1 MTRLPLK
8 SSALIALGMLIAC
21 TSGCTTSLFRA
32 ETWSGLMQKPDIL
45 EHGTELRVISRFTA
59 ALNENKEAEF
69 RRTIS
74 TRFENSALRAPDSFR
89 DLEILKLPKGELE
102 IVESTHDE
110 QGRCE
115 TVAKEKTGTTK
126 YQFILVK
133 DPAKGRWVIDDVML
147 RQQKKG
153 TRSTKSAVELM
164 DLLIT
169 LREFLG
175 TWETGSRE
183 DVLQV
188 VSTEMATSLDALP
201 EPWRVY
207 LTEEILAEYSPD
219 MARRPEIQMNDTDAV
234 GKLPAKNG
242 YFLVKV
248 VREDDRWKVSDIE
261 HRNSLRNSR
270 GDHHPG
276 SVLRQAR
283 AILAVTSF
291 LKAYNQQDLEQLQL
305 VSETRFF
312 DSSLSIGDL
321 DTIQLPRPDHA
332 PENVQIQ
339 SFAGKLTVILP
350 DTQHVVRL
358 DLQSPDTSAENSGGK
373 AELADVE
380 KSFIVSDVTLYDQRS
395 QKQRSLKAAFTAP
408 ARAMLFIAALH
419 DHDLPIL
426 RQVSSTQLNEGIW
439 SRIDQDWLSE
449 FPLNSVPGGQLE
461 LVETNSTGSATE
473 LQLQSADGLLC
484 SVIMEDENGSLVV
497 TDLQYPGAD
506 LAVASLKTQLLVSVP
521 IIDFARAWQTDDIE
535 TLRKMTS
542 SDFNRLV
549 WSNVRELPENLDS
562 IPQLLKQ
569 PVLTVQ
575 QSPQTAVVQLGS
587 RNNTTVTLVREAG
600 EWVIDEI
607 SCTMKNKT
615 VLHVRKSMREDIAA
629 RFLGR
634 PADSVRQAALQTSD
648 TDTEAG
654 GVVHA
659 VGQTPAPRPRGN
671 LSLPSGSSASTRT
684 HTNTRTAA
692 NTRTRG
698 GLDLTEEPSPPKPTA
713 TKSTRK
719 QPINKAAQSVDKADS
734 ELTAAELSEDVTG
747 STAEIPV
754 ADEDTAG
761 DLHFGPPQKSTPQT
775 SRRAAL
781 PADRPVEIPM
791 E

>member
-1 MTRLPLK
+1 
-8 SSALIALGMLIAC
+8 
-21 TSGCTTSLFRA
+21 
-32 ETWSGLMQKPDIL
+32 
-45 EHGTELRVISRFTA
+45 
-59 ALNENKEAEF
+59 
-69 RRTIS
+69 
-74 TRFENSALRAPDSFR
+74 
-89 DLEILKLPKGELE
+89 
-102 IVESTHDE
+102 
-110 QGRCE
+110 
-115 TVAKEKTGTTK
+115 
-126 YQFILVK
+126 
-133 DPAKGRWVIDDVML
+133 
-147 RQQKKG
+147 
-153 TRSTKSAVELM
+153 
-164 DLLIT
+164 
-169 LREFLG
+169 
-175 TWETGSRE
+175 
-183 DVLQV
+183 
-188 VSTEMATSLDALP
+188 
-201 EPWRVY
+201 
-207 LTEEILAEYSPD
+207 
-219 MARRPEIQMNDTDAV
+219 
-234 GKLPAKNG
+234 
-242 YFLVKV
+242 
-248 VREDDRWKVSDIE
+248 
-261 HRNSLRNSR
+261 
-270 GDHHPG
+270 
-276 SVLRQAR
+276 
-283 AILAVTSF
+283 
-291 LKAYNQQDLEQLQL
+291 
-305 VSETRFF
+305 
-312 DSSLSIGDL
+312 
-321 DTIQLPRPDHA
+321 
-332 PENVQIQ
+332 
-339 SFAGKLTVILP
+339 
-350 DTQHVVRL
+350 
-358 DLQSPDTSAENSGGK
+358 
-373 AELADVE
+373 
-380 KSFIVSDVTLYDQRS
+380 
-395 QKQRSLKAAFTAP
+395 
-408 ARAMLFIAALH
+408 
-419 DHDLPIL
+419 
-426 RQVSSTQLNEGIW
+426 
-439 SRIDQDWLSE
+439 
-449 FPLNSVPGGQLE
+449 
-461 LVETNSTGSATE
+461 
-473 LQLQSADGLLC
+473 
-484 SVIMEDENGSLVV
+484 
-497 TDLQYPGAD
+497 
-506 LAVASLKTQLLVSVP
+506 
-521 IIDFARAWQTDDIE
+521 
-535 TLRKMTS
+535 MTS

-648 TDTEAG
+648 TGTEAG